1 MVLQSI
7 GACMLARL
15 MRQGRD
21 HQLESDW
28 LLFRP
33 TEPDVI
39 AETQAPANDDAPA
52 WLIAAE

>member
-28 LLFRP
+28 LLFGP

-39 AETQAPANDDAPA
+39 VETQAPANDDVPA
-52 WLIAAE
+52 WLFAAE